1 MNEFPGIAPGSIL
14 LPNKTVSPEK
24 WAVIACDQFTS
35 QPEYW
40 LDVQKIVGDSPS
52 TLRLIQPEVFLKDG
66 DKTEEVNAA
75 MRRYLREGILE
86 EKVRCG
92 FVLTERTTPSGK
104 RIGLVAALDLECYD
118 FTTGQLLTRATEDT
132 VADRLPPRVRIRRG
146 AALELPHVLVLIDDP
161 ESTVVEAAY
170 GRKRSEDLLYDF
182 ELMKNG
188 GHLRGWKIEDENGLS
203 ALSRALNA
211 LNERANGFLYAV
223 GDGNHSL
230 ATAKICWEEIKK
242 TASPGE
248 LAGHPAR
255 YALVEIVNIH
265 SPAIKFEAIHR
276 YLTGV
281 DAADLTEG
289 FRRYAASRGIGLR
302 EGTEIVFAVNGEK
315 AGFSL
320 QNANGLLPVALLQS
334 YLDAYLKEHPGA
346 GIDYVHGEETLLT
359 LAEKPS
365 AVGILLES
373 IPKHSFFDGI
383 RAGGHLPRKT
393 FSMGHAEEK
402 RYYMECRKLVRE
414 DV

>member
-1 MNEFPGIAPGSIL
+1 MTAFPGIAPGSIL
-14 LPNKTVSPEK
+14 LPKKGISPEK

-40 LDVQKIVGDSPS
+40 LDVERIVGDSPS

-66 DKTEEVNAA
+66 DRPEEVNAA
-75 MRRYLREGILE
+75 MRRYLRENVLE
-86 EKVRCG
+86 ERVKNG
-92 FVLTERTTPSGK
+92 FVLTERTTPTGT

-118 FTTGQLLTRATEDT
+118 FTTGKLLTRATEDT

-161 ESTVVEAAY
+161 ENTVVEAAY
-170 GRKRSEDLLYDF
+170 ENKRSEDLLYDF
-182 ELMKNG
+182 DLMKNG
-188 GHLRGWKIEDENGLS
+188 GHLRGWKIEDEKGLS
-203 ALSRALNA
+203 SLSLALNA

-242 TASPGE
+242 TASPEE

-265 SPAIKFEAIHR
+265 SPAIRFEAIHR

-281 DAADLTEG
+281 DAKDLLEG
-289 FRRYAASRGIGLR
+289 FRRYSASRGIGLE
-302 EGTEIVFAVNGEK
+302 EGSEIVFAANGRK
-315 AGFSL
+315 TGFSL

-334 YLDAYLKEHPGA
+334 YLDAYLKDRPEA
-346 GIDYVHGEETLLT
+346 GIDYVHGEETLLS
-359 LAEKPS
+359 LAEKPGS
-365 AVGILLES
+365 VGILLES

-402 RYYMECRKLVRE
+402 RYYMECRKLIRE
-414 DV
+414 NV